1 MSQPTQVDFPDP
13 RQDMFSRNVF
23 GFWIYLMTD
32 CIIFASLFATYAV
45 LHRNTYGGPSGHDLF
60 SAPYTLAETLAL
72 LISSFT
78 CGPAMMAAL
87 KNKKGQSIF
96 WFSITFLLGATFL
109 ALELHEFHDFIVRG
123 DSWQT
128 SGFLTAFFTLV
139 GTHGTHITFGLIWIL
154 TIIGQI
160 AFRGLTLSTLRR
172 ITCLRLF
179 WHFLDV
185 VWIFI
190 FTFVYMMEII
200 G

>member
-1 MSQPTQVDFPDP
+1 MEQTNQLDFPDP

-23 GFWIYLMTD
+23 GFWLYLMTD
-32 CIIFASLFATYAV
+32 CILFCSLFATFAV
-45 LHRNTYGGPSGHDLF
+45 LHNNTYGGPSAHDLF
-60 SAPYTLAETLAL
+60 RAPYTLAETLAL

-78 CGPAMMAAL
+78 CGPAMVAAL
-87 KNKKGQSIF
+87 KNQRGWTIF
-96 WFSITFLLGATFL
+96 WFGVTFLLGATFL
-109 ALELHEFHDFIVRG
+109 GLELHEFYDFYSSG
-123 DSWQT
+123 NSWER
-128 SGFLTAFFTLV
+128 SGFLTSFFTLV
-139 GTHGTHITFGLIWIL
+139 GTHGTHITFGLIWIA

-160 AFRGLTLSTLRR
+160 LYRGLTESTIRR

-190 FTFVYMMEII
+190 FTFVYMLGVI